1 MIYFLEL
8 RDNIQQLCNS
18 NKTKI
23 LSLKFSKVKNH
34 ITHESYHII
43 YCIYNNKVEFRNHG
57 CAK

>member
-23 LSLKFSKVKNH
+23 LSLKFSKLKSHTSHFFVFVFFPQVA
-34 ITHESYHII
+34 S
-43 YCIYNNKVEFRNHG
+43 
-57 CAK
+57 